1 MQVENC
7 PLSKRSSLAAL
18 CSNPATRVADQVAI
32 LFASGAHAGF
42 DQLAEAAARLRTQFP
57 SLQHVVGTAVRTSLL
72 QWLMVRPAYAL
83 LTEEAAQLQTLFLL
97 LQRIRGD
104 MVRAWRPCCPQ
115 TVSCVVSGCAHI
127 AAQASL
133 ATPSL
138 QNVWAALTYVMCRGL
153 TAGAPGT

>member
-83 LTEEAAQLQTLFLL
+83 LTEGGGTTANA
-97 LQRIRGD
+97 
-104 MVRAWRPCCPQ
+104 VP
-115 TVSCVVSGCAHI
+115 I
-127 AAQASL
+127 AAAHQRRYGARMEALLPADGVLRSIWVCTHRCASQ
-133 ATPSL
+133 PSH
-138 QNVWAALTYVMCRGL
+138 A
-153 TAGAPGT
+153 